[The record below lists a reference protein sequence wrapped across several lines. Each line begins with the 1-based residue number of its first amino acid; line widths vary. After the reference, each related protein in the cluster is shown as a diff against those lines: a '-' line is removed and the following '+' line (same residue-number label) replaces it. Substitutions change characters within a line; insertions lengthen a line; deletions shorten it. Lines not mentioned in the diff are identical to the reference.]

1 MAATNL
7 EQRLQELEAKVQE
20 LEDRSA
26 IQTLRFHFHECVNE
40 KRPDQMAELFSSDA
54 ELDYAHLGQV
64 TGREKI
70 VRFFQKGL
78 SELVPFVKQY
88 LHNHDVT
95 VQGNTA
101 TGLSYLEATPVHKNE
116 SYVVAARFDDEYVK
130 ESGRWY
136 FKKVKLTPYFMVPLK
151 EGWAQEDK
159 IKMGR

>member
-1 MAATNL
+1 MATANL

-26 IQTLRFHFHECVNE
+26 IQTLRFRFH
-40 KRPDQMAELFSSDA
+40 ELFSANA
-54 ELDYAHLGQV
+54 ELDYSHLGQV
-64 TGREKI
+64 AGREKI
-70 VRFFQKGL
+70 IRFFQKGL

-88 LHNHDVT
+88 LHNHAVT
-95 VQGNTA
+95 VHGNTA

-116 SYVVAARFDDEYVK
+116 SYVVAARFDDEYIK
-130 ESGRWY
+130 EGGRWY
-136 FKKVKLTPYFMVPLK
+136 FNKVKLTPYFMVPLK